1 MSGTSAGDPLP
12 LEDLR
17 PGTSVPEHRREAL
30 AGKTLEPGVQCP
42 QNQSRCVSR
51 FPSMRCCRLRVGRSQ
66 VFSRKTGSAQES
78 PRVRLTRLQ
87 NEAAVTKVS
96 AIKIGRMRPL
106 PEVYS
111 IPIPEQVCPQRN
123 AVVRLLKL
131 TTETGPASNWR
142 RPVILRLRCV
152 SLWLQQNRTTHEFH
166 NACRVVDEAPSS
178 AFLSSHA
185 RPLPIQASR
194 PT

>member
-1 MSGTSAGDPLP
+1 M
-12 LEDLR
+12 
-17 PGTSVPEHRREAL
+17 
-30 AGKTLEPGVQCP
+30 
-42 QNQSRCVSR
+42 
-51 FPSMRCCRLRVGRSQ
+51 
-66 VFSRKTGSAQES
+66 
-78 PRVRLTRLQ
+78 RLTRLQ

-152 SLWLQQNRTTHEFH
+152 SLWLQQNGRQG
-166 NACRVVDEAPSS
+166 VVADDCQLGRARL
-178 AFLSSHA
+178 LSSHCTA
-185 RPLPIQASR
+185 ETHGSAGALPSR
-194 PT
+194 NCTTLRIAMLAAKTDDT